1 MPEERKLPFFR
12 KTLDVCPYNVLQS
25 HISYSCPIQC
35 YRYFASAPFNADSG
49 APFPSAQ
56 GVIPPTL
63 QHDILIYYLLLLEV
77 SSSSQP
83 LFVLQ
88 HVFWCRRLPCLLLL
102 SRYSKFVLRT
112 QTQILISIHSQS
124 FGYHFFSLMQYL
136 AIFYILTGKEIWD
149 L

>member
-1 MPEERKLPFFR
+1 MQKFIIFLDSGTVSFVGIKYRSTVQIIFVHIFCQKKGKFRFFV

-63 QHDILIYYLLLLEV
+63 QHDILIYYLLLLGG
-77 SSSSQP
+77 QQ
-83 LFVLQ
+83 FVRNA
-88 HVFWCRRLPCLLLL
+88 VRLTACILL
-102 SRYSKFVLRT
+102 S
-112 QTQILISIHSQS
+112 
-124 FGYHFFSLMQYL
+124 
-136 AIFYILTGKEIWD
+136 
-149 L
+149 